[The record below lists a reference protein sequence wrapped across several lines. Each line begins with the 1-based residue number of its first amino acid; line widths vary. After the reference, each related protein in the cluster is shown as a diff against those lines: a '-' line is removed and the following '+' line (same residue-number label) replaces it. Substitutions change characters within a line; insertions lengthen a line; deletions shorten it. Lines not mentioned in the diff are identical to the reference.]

1 MDLHSGAPF
10 WLVRNGL
17 DAELPPLDKHERC
30 DVAIV
35 GAGVT
40 GALVADALIRAG
52 LDVVLVDQ
60 HMPGMGSTAASTALL
75 QYEID
80 VELQELIEYTG
91 ESSAARAYQLG
102 VRAISDL
109 EHLAARLP
117 GDCGFARRESLYL
130 ASRASH
136 ARRLAREADLRRA
149 HGIRAEW
156 WDARRVEATY
166 GLPSSGAVWSAD
178 AAQVDAVRLT
188 RHVLARA
195 CRGGLRLYVRTNVTA
210 CETRRRGATITS
222 DRGETVRARWVIF
235 ATGYE
240 LPPMVSRSLVR
251 LHSTYAVVTE
261 PIPSQRQGEM
271 RWSGQ
276 CLVWESARPYFY
288 MRMTD
293 DGRIIAGG
301 EDVPFKDAAARDVL
315 MPERTSLLM
324 RRLHSMVPAAK
335 AELAFSWAGT
345 FAETADGLPYIGPVP
360 GHPAILVALGY
371 GGNGITFS
379 MIAARLLAAHCAPA
393 PEAGLEPDRG
403 LFRLGRPATRTR
415 TR

>member
-17 DAELPPLDKHERC
+17 DAEIAPLDQHERC

-40 GALVADALIRAG
+40 GALAADALIRAG

-60 HMPGMGSTAASTALL
+60 HMPGLGSTAASTALL

-80 VELQELIEYTG
+80 AELHDLIERIG

-102 VRAISDL
+102 VEAISDL
-109 EHLAARLP
+109 EQLAAGLP
-117 GDCGFARRESLYL
+117 GGCEFARRESLYL

-136 ARRLAREADLRRA
+136 ARRLEREADVRRA

-156 WDARRVEATY
+156 WDARRVERTY

-178 AAQVDAVRLT
+178 AAEVDALRLT
-188 RHVLARA
+188 LHVLGRAR
-195 CRGGLRLYVRTNVTA
+195 RGGLRLYGRTNVTA
-210 CETRRRGATITS
+210 CETTRGGATITC
-222 DRGETVRARWVIF
+222 DRGETVRARWVVF

-240 LPPMVSRSLVR
+240 LPPMVSRSLVH
-251 LHSTYAVVTE
+251 LHSTYALVTE
-261 PIPSQRQGEM
+261 PIAPRRLAEM
-271 RWSGQ
+271 RWRGE

-293 DGRIIAGG
+293 DHRIIAGG
-301 EDVPFKDAAARDVL
+301 EDVAFTGAAARDVL
-315 MPERTSLLM
+315 MPERTGRIM
-324 RRLHSMVPAAK
+324 RRVRSMVPTAE

-345 FAETADGLPYIGPVP
+345 FAETSDGLPYIGTVP

-379 MIAARLLAAHCAPA
+379 MIAARLLAAYCSAEP
-393 PEAGLEPDRG
+393 PPGLDRDRA
-403 LFRLGRPATRTR
+403 LFRLDRP
-415 TR
+415 